1 MQMST
6 SPILHRTRNP
16 VMNSLY
22 SSPIVFSEWL
32 PTGIMVHFEGNIS
45 VFFPAQFLY
54 EQRDIPPNRV
64 FQTHDSLP

>member
-1 MQMST
+1 
-6 SPILHRTRNP
+6 
-16 VMNSLY
+16 MNSLY